1 MMNTANWNNR
11 PCAGGGLLGHL
22 LEMTRLILIALALV
36 ATSVTACGGDD
47 FPARTVASG
56 ATDNGDK
63 PGESD
68 MENTTL
74 RLSVNGRSF
83 TATLAGNTSAEAL
96 KARLAQGAVSVRMND
111 YGDMEKVGE
120 LGFTLP
126 RNDRP
131 TTTRPGDL
139 ILYQGNSFVIYYD
152 VNTWNFTRLGHVDG
166 VSTRAEM
173 LGLLGGAGEVTVT
186 LSLPGVQDR
195 AE

>member
-1 MMNTANWNNR
+1 
-11 PCAGGGLLGHL
+11 
-22 LEMTRLILIALALV
+22 MTRLILIALALV

-111 YGDMEKVGE
+111 YGDMEKVGD

-131 TTTRPGDL
+131 TTTAPGDL
-139 ILYQGNSFVIYYD
+139 ILYQGNSLVIYYD
-152 VNTWNFTRLGHVDG
+152 TNSWNFTRLGKIDNA
-166 VSTRAEM
+166 SQADLKAA
-173 LGLLGGAGEVTVT
+173 LGKGDVIVT
-186 LSLPGVQDR
+186 LSLGK
-195 AE
+195 